1 MLLHSMSVAG
11 LCELCDRPDVDH
23 TCDRCGRLVC
33 DRHWNDDVGM
43 CVECGAEVGQ
53 PSDRVPSEDMPD
65 GVDTYRF

>member
-1 MLLHSMSVAG
+1 
-11 LCELCDRPDVDH
+11 VDH

-33 DRHWNDDVGM
+33 DRHWDEDIGM